1 MAVVVAQRMWQRRDT
16 AANWA
21 SINPVMAAGEIG
33 VELGATEADPQ
44 KFKIGNGKSPWNT
57 LKYGAA
63 DDLLKAYQDAEVIT
77 TVVGTE
83 KVMILKDG
91 GLKVIAAQALT
102 GGGGGDGQVA
112 VEMQVAG
119 GYLQYR
125 NIGETTWY
133 NLVLLSALNQG
144 SDVRMRQNSGYL
156 QYSNDAG
163 LTWNNLVTVESLR
176 GPQGVIGP
184 NGLDAYQVAV
194 AQGFAGTR
202 PQWLASLKGEK
213 GDQGVQGPPGIPSQ
227 RRIQQIDD
235 TNSGSV
241 TCDWNA
247 YDEIRITL
255 TTDTTLNFVGA
266 LDGQGCVV
274 KIRQDAVGNH
284 DVSFSSNV
292 RFNTLIPS
300 YNPTVTPMKADR
312 LGFVYDLGDGAYDFH
327 AIVNGI

>member
-21 SINPVMAAGEIG
+21 SVNPVMAAGEIG

-44 KFKIGNGKSPWNT
+44 KFKIGNGKTPWNG
-57 LKYGAA
+57 LKYGSG
-63 DDLLKAYQDAEVIT
+63 DDLLKAYLEAPPIE

-91 GLKVIAAQALT
+91 DLVVVPAQALK
-102 GGGGGDGQVA
+102 GGSGGTGQVA
-112 VEMQVAG
+112 VEMRVAD
-119 GYLQYR
+119 GYIQYR

-133 NLVLLSALNQG
+133 NLVLLSELNQG
-144 SDVRMRQNSGYL
+144 SDVRMRQNGSWL

-184 NGLDAYQVAV
+184 QGLDAYQVAV
-194 AQGFAGTR
+194 ANGFAGTR
-202 PQWLASLKGEK
+202 AEWLASLKGPK
-213 GDQGVQGPPGIPSQ
+213 GDTGPQGPPGIPSQ
-227 RRIQQIDD
+227 RRIQEVSD
-235 TNSGSV
+235 TNTGSV
-241 TCDWNA
+241 LCDWNA

-255 TTDTTLNFVGA
+255 TTDTLLEFTGA

-274 KIRQDAVGNH
+274 KVRQDAVGSH
-284 DVSFSSNV
+284 EVSFSPNV
-292 RFNTLIPS
+292 RFNSLIPS
-300 YNPTVTPMKADR
+300 YNATMTPMKADR
-312 LGFVYDLGDGAYDFH
+312 LGFVYDAGDDAYDFH